1 MQISATHT
9 NHRIRPRVAYGA
21 LSALLLAAA
30 IAHGGGWWYFGAFV
44 MAPDLAL
51 FLGIDPALEKGRLHP
66 RAVPVYN
73 ALHSYAGPALL
84 GIAALGLGSA
94 WTMGAIAWALHISL
108 DRAIGYGKR
117 TRDGYQRS

>member
-1 MQISATHT
+1 VQISATHT
-9 NHRIRPRVAYGA
+9 TYRSGLRVAYGA

-30 IAHGGGWWYFGAFV
+30 IANGGGWWYFGAFIMV
-44 MAPDLAL
+44 PDLAL
-51 FLGIDPALEKGRLHP
+51 FLGFDSSLEKGRLHP

-73 ALHSYAGPALL
+73 ALHSYPGPVAL
-84 GIAALGLGSA
+84 GIAALGLGSGWA
-94 WTMGAIAWALHISL
+94 MGALAWGLHISL

>member
-1 MQISATHT
+1 MQISSTRPT
-9 NHRIRPRVAYGA
+9 HRIRPRAAYGA

-30 IAHGGGWWYFGAFV
+30 IAHGGGWWSFAAFI

-51 FLGIDPALEKGRLHP
+51 FLGIDPALEKGRLPP

-73 ALHSYAGPALL
+73 ALHSYAGPVLL
-84 GIAALGLGSA
+84 GLAALGAGSG